1 VGHWNLAQLAN
12 AIYPVVGS
20 VEPLQEA
27 LDEYEEIFS
36 RSWSE
41 MIAAKLGLVEYSSS
55 PSQRVI
61 TDLFSILETGEIDMT
76 IFFRSLSAITV
87 GADISIDEISTLLKS
102 SYYEPVAKPESHWKT
117 LRDWIKNYRDVLRGQ
132 KIPDEQRKAQM
143 NQVNPKYVLRNYLAQ
158 LAIDSAEQGDLSM
171 LYDLQT
177 MLKTPYD
184 DQPQFDKWAVKRPDW
199 AKDRAGCSML
209 SCSS

>member
-1 VGHWNLAQLAN
+1 MV
-12 AIYPVVGS
+12 
-20 VEPLQEA
+20 
-27 LDEYEEIFS
+27 
-36 RSWSE
+36 
-41 MIAAKLGLVEYSSS
+41 AAKLGLVEHSSD

-76 IFFRSLSAITV
+76 IFFRSLSSITV
-87 GADISIDEISTLLKS
+87 GSNINVDEITALLKS
-102 SYYEPVAKPESHWKT
+102 AYYEHESKPQVHWES
-117 LRDWIKNYRDVLRGQ
+117 LRSWIEHYCDVLRNQGVT
-132 KIPDEQRKAQM
+132 DEQRRAQM

-171 LYDLQT
+171 LYDLEK
-177 MLKTPYD
+177 MLKNPYD
-184 DQPQFDKWAVKRPDW
+184 DQPEFDKWFVKRPDW